1 MRLAEFASAQDQL
14 ELWRLISDEVWA
26 TLNAQTQQQAHQ
38 AQQQA
43 WTAAQQKRVM
53 KPKRRVASKVTIPSP
68 PPPKPLPKPK
78 PLYPAK
84 PTTDSPGNK
93 GQTSQLSANSMKPIS
108 SVASKGMATRGIA
121 KMNAPADMSNSRN
134 KPAQS

>member
-53 KPKRRVASKVTIPSP
+53 KPKKRVASNVTIPSP
-68 PPPKPLPKPK
+68 PPSKPLPKPK

-84 PTTDSPGNK
+84 STAAKPSNSA
-93 GQTSQLSANSMKPIS
+93 QTAQQKVKSIKPIS
-108 SVASKGMATRGIA
+108 PVASKGMATRGIA
-121 KMNAPADMSNSRN
+121 KMNASADMSNLRN